1 MKRFWNH
8 WGNFIILGLIILAVY
23 SPALLTFFAQDDFTH
38 LALSRVSNIR
48 AIINFF
54 NLKTTGIYYRPLSVQ
69 LITLIARAIFGL
81 RPGWFHAVAVVMH
94 FGATVTVKKIID
106 KLTGNKNLGW
116 WGAVFYGVHP
126 VQFMSLF
133 WWAEVSMAMAPLFSF
148 LAILAW
154 LNQRYVRFSLWF
166 LLALLSNE
174 LAISVL
180 PIVLLLKPAWKKLV
194 PVGLIGL
201 VIVGGRW
208 LMAAPALG
216 TEYGMQFSPQVAL
229 GNLRWQLIRAAG
241 FPEGFAGQWQLW
253 QTKLAVIFMA
263 LSSLLLLAGM
273 IKSKFKLRWLG
284 LGWWLAALLPVAF
297 LEHHQSPIYQI
308 IGLPGL
314 VLAISPW
321 LKPNRWQYVGL
332 AMFTAGAF
340 WGVRAT
346 EQYHW
351 VTSRARE
358 AEYYIKKIQNKHV
371 QDGDTIAFVNQ
382 APESSLRAYIA
393 LGAGNGVK
401 VWFGEKLQVYFEDV
415 TGLPGETSTK
425 THYLVSDW

>member
-1 MKRFWNH
+1 MKWFSH

-23 SPALLTFFAQDDFTH
+23 SPVLFTFLAQDDFTH
-38 LALSRVSNIR
+38 LAISRANSLQ
-48 AIINFF
+48 AIIDFF
-54 NLKTTGIYYRPLSVQ
+54 KFKTEGIYYRPLSVQ
-69 LITLIARAIFGL
+69 FITWLAKTIFGL
-81 RPGWFHAVAVVMH
+81 RPGWWHLVALVMH

-106 KLTGNKNLGW
+106 KLTGSKNLGW

-133 WWAEVSMAMAPLFSF
+133 WWAEVSMVMAPLFSF

-154 LNQRYVRFSLWF
+154 LDQRYVKFSLWF

-174 LAISVL
+174 LAISVI
-180 PIVLLLKPAWKKLV
+180 PIVLLLKPVWKKLI

-201 VIVGGRW
+201 VIIGGRW
-208 LMAAPALG
+208 LMAPPALG
-216 TEYGMQFSPQVAL
+216 SEYGMQFSPQVAL
-229 GNLRWQLIRAAG
+229 SNLRWQLIRAVG

-297 LEHHQSPIYQI
+297 LERHQSPIYQI

-321 LKPNRWQYVGL
+321 LKPSRWKYVGVV
-332 AMFTAGAF
+332 MFMAGAF
-340 WGVRAT
+340 WGIKAMER
-346 EQYHW
+346 YHW
-351 VTSRARE
+351 VTTRARE
-358 AEYYIKKIQNKHV
+358 AEYYIKKIQGKNV
-371 QDGDTIAFVNQ
+371 QDGDTVAFINRT
-382 APESSLRAYIA
+382 PESSLRAYIA
-393 LGAGNGVK
+393 LGAGNGVR
-401 VWFGEKLQVYFEDV
+401 VWFGEEIRVYFEDF
-415 TGLPGETSTK
+415 GIPNLDPQAK
-425 THYLVSDW
+425 THYVVSDF